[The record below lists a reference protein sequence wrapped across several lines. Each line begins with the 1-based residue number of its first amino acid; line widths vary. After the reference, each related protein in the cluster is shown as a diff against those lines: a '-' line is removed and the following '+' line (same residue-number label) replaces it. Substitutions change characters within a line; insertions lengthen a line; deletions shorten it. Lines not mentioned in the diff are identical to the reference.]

1 MRHLVYLS
9 VVAFLVT
16 LIVTPVFAEGLPASK
31 ANARVTEMIVIQCG
45 VDAPPAGTPA
55 AMCTGWHPIVSFPIK
70 PTGNKKDLLVGL
82 SAVTLV
88 TTLNKVSSKG
98 GKKSTVEAGAGVMA
112 RIVLTDLD
120 SSSYTTCAPGEIVFD
135 RRLVELSA
143 TLEGQIA
150 DCLTVCTPADVLA
163 GLCLI
168 PGVDII
174 LDESCVIPEVIEL
187 LQESESAH
195 HFNFWCSNVS
205 PGEYMLE
212 AQMIVTR
219 VANENDECLGL
230 EEEDCVADATVF
242 VGPLSLTAEVVRT
255 VDRNNPIEF

>member
-16 LIVTPVFAEGLPASK
+16 LIVTPVFAAGLPASK
-31 ANARVTEMIVIQCG
+31 ANARVTEKIVIQCEADKATG
-45 VDAPPAGTPA
+45 EDSP
-55 AMCTGWHPIVSFPIK
+55 MCGRWDTVAFFSIK

-88 TTLNKVSSKG
+88 TTLNIVESKG

-112 RIVLTDLD
+112 RIVLFKDGEK
-120 SSSYTTCAPGEIVFD
+120 YTTCAPGEIVFD

-150 DCLTVCTPADVLA
+150 ACLTVCTGNEEAT
-163 GLCLI
+163 CI
-168 PGVDII
+168 PGDII
-174 LDESCVIPEVIEL
+174 LDEDCVTPEVIEL
-187 LQESESAH
+187 LQETQSAH

-205 PGEYMLE
+205 PGDYTVE
-212 AQMIVTR
+212 AQMKVTR
-219 VANENDECLGL
+219 LAETKDGCSDEEL
-230 EEEDCVADATVF
+230 ELDCVADATVF
-242 VGPLSLTAEVVRT
+242 VGPLSLTAEVVRP